1 MISNDRFQFP
11 PVEFRVHPFWFWN
24 GEMEEEEIARQ
35 IGEMKDKGV
44 GGIFICARQGIGPAL
59 FIAGMVRPGEVCR
72 SNRAAGRFERMAVR
86 RIPVS

>member
-35 IGEMKDKGV
+35 IEA
-44 GGIFICARQGIGPAL
+44 GGADFDASTEAL
-59 FIAGMVRPGEVCR
+59 LKASGLG
-72 SNRAAGRFERMAVR
+72 
-86 RIPVS
+86 